1 MSKKGITLAT
11 DSNPSTSKSTNI
23 IPIRIEKLLLID
35 GSNMLSR
42 AYYATSKS
50 GNMMQISDGRYTNAV
65 YSMVQGFFNLLKNHR
80 LSKVCILWDKSR
92 NTWRRE
98 IYPLYKANRSE
109 TDPKLKEQF
118 ETTQWLFDKMGV
130 PQMAS
135 EKYEADDFIGSLAT
149 KFLNDHHEGE
159 VVIVSSDQDLFQ
171 LLNER
176 TYQIAFHKGKEIRF
190 TVDNFKEKYGVNP
203 DQWVDVKA
211 ILGDKSDNIPGVTGC
226 GEKAALPLISKFGS
240 LDGVFEDLG
249 KLEPE
254 FKRYVKKL
262 KEGKEDAFLSK
273 RLATIVTDIEGIV
286 NSWSD
291 FHIKMSK
298 KGTFEAFRELEFDS
312 LLEKI
317 S

>member
-1 MSKKGITLAT
+1 M
-11 DSNPSTSKSTNI
+11 
-23 IPIRIEKLLLID
+23 
-35 GSNMLSR
+35 
-42 AYYATSKS
+42 
-50 GNMMQISDGRYTNAV
+50 
-65 YSMVQGFFNLLKNHR
+65 
-80 LSKVCILWDKSR
+80 
-92 NTWRRE
+92 
-98 IYPLYKANRSE
+98 
-109 TDPKLKEQF
+109 
-118 ETTQWLFDKMGV
+118 
-130 PQMAS
+130 
-135 EKYEADDFIGSLAT
+135 
-149 KFLNDHHEGE
+149 
-159 VVIVSSDQDLFQ
+159 
-171 LLNER
+171 
-176 TYQIAFHKGKEIRF
+176 
-190 TVDNFKEKYGVNP
+190 NP

-226 GEKAALPLISKFGS
+226 GEKVALPLISKFGS
-240 LDGVFEDLG
+240 LDGVFEDLR

-312 LLEKI
+312 LLEKM